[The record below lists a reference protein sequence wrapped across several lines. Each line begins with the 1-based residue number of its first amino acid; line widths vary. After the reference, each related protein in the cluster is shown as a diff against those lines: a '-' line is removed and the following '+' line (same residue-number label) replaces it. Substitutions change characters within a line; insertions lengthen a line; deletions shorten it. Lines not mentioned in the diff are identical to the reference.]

1 MKILKKIAP
10 ALLAGVL
17 IFSAVGCGEPQSEL
31 DGINVDHID
40 DFEEVTVSAST
51 EDGVYTIFQH
61 NDTYNGTIAV
71 SADGVLVF
79 GSGYTYLANQI
90 RNWTDRGYDSV
101 AVMVPMGRD
110 HGSYYIRGQWDGQEH
125 PEIIA
130 TTTSGGYKTHPTAGD
145 GHTTYYVLP
154 SQGYAEFVADY
165 CIQGI
170 EAGADAV
177 YIEEPDGWIDA
188 FYNQTFMDRWKQE
201 YGTDY
206 DLSMNDTPE
215 GIAKQDYI
223 IAQLFLEAYDT
234 TSTLIKEC
242 YPDVKVYIC
251 THSVSNYLLHGI
263 STDNASIVDLPNID
277 GVVAQAWSD
286 TSLAASFPLNGT
298 NGVHAF
304 EYSYMEYS
312 EMLNY
317 VRANG
322 KQVYTLSDPQSD
334 DASLNGEENEPLLRS
349 VYTENVIAQL
359 INPDNNSFELL
370 PWPTRAFVNVSYDYK
385 GLQETVF
392 KLMNEAHEA
401 DAVGY
406 AGTEGVA
413 VMTSSTAISNLH
425 DSTGRA
431 TTTTYAL
438 TGLATSLISR
448 GVPVEILTL
457 EAIGQPGY
465 LDGINTLILSYD
477 FMKPLYE
484 ESNKAISDWVKQGG
498 SLIVVGGT
506 SVNMNVEGWWS
517 DRYQSAEAALFAEL
531 GLDVNGYEQ
540 LIERPSL
547 SRTGSAS
554 YLPQTVSVGRGYAV
568 TGFEVGGQANVL
580 YRGDGQA
587 VVFEQDIGSGHVIV
601 AGVSPSYFGSGE
613 TTYQLLE
620 GLVIRAL
627 AFKGIDYR
635 APRMMYTVRGNI
647 EIYKTFD
654 RSYTLEGVFVDLTSD
669 TYEVVTNPTIG
680 EYSYGLYCRIG
691 EEGLAFANGRY
702 TEDVTQGA
710 NSFSYTT
717 CNMLNSKA
725 QAVLYLPGITG
736 TPSVRVT
743 TQYGDDITEASGAT
757 CVLSGDTLYIT
768 YEQVYKYTETLWT
781 KGSYEVTVTVS
792 W

>member
-1 MKILKKIAP
+1 MLKRFWP
-10 ALLAGVL
+10 LLLAGALMLSV
-17 IFSAVGCGEPQSEL
+17 AGCGEPQNAL
-31 DGINVDHID
+31 DGVTVDQIN
-40 DFEEVTVSAST
+40 DFEEVTVSASA
-51 EDGVYTIFQH
+51 EDGIYTIFQH
-61 NDTYNGTIAV
+61 NDAFNGTIAV
-71 SADGVLVF
+71 SADGVMVF
-79 GSGYTYLANQI
+79 GSGYQYLANQI
-90 RNWTDRGYDSV
+90 RDWTNRGYQSV
-101 AVMVPMGRD
+101 GVMVPMGRD
-110 HGSYYIRGQWDGQEH
+110 HGSYYIRGEWDGKEH

-130 TTTSGGYKTHPTAGD
+130 TTTSGAYKTHPTAGD

-154 SQGYAEFVADY
+154 SADYAEFVADY

-170 EAGADAV
+170 EAGADSV
-177 YIEEPDGWIDA
+177 YIEEPDGWIDS
-188 FYNQTFMDRWKQE
+188 FYNQTFLDRWKQE

-206 DLSMNDTPE
+206 DLSMNDTQE

-223 IAQLFLEAYDT
+223 IAQLFLEAYDIA
-234 TSTLIKEC
+234 STRIKEQ
-242 YPDVKVYIC
+242 YPNVKVFIC

-263 STDNASIVDLPNID
+263 STDNYSIVDLPNID

-334 DASLNGEENEPLLRS
+334 NASINGPENEPLLRS

-359 INPDNNSFELL
+359 INPENKSFELL
-370 PWPTRAFVNVSYDYK
+370 PWPTRAFVNVSHDYK

-392 KLMNEAHEA
+392 RLMNQAHEV
-401 DAVGY
+401 DAIGY
-406 AGTEGVA
+406 AGTEGIA

-425 DSTGRA
+425 DGTGRS

-438 TGLATSLISR
+438 TGLATSLITR
-448 GVPVEILTL
+448 GVPVDMLTL
-457 EAIGQPGY
+457 EGVNQPGY
-465 LDGINTLILSYD
+465 LDGVNTLILSYD

-484 ESNKAISDWVKQGG
+484 SYNKAISDWVKKGG
-498 SLIVVGGT
+498 SLIVVSGT

-517 DRYQSAEAALFAEL
+517 DRFQSAEAALFAEL
-531 GLDVNGYEQ
+531 GMEVKSYSQ
-540 LIERPSL
+540 LIERPTL
-547 SRTGSAS
+547 ERAGSAA
-554 YLPQTVSVGRGYAV
+554 YLPQSVKVGRGYAV
-568 TGFEVGGQANVL
+568 TGFDVGGGANVL
-580 YRGDGQA
+580 YRGDGKA

-613 TTYQLLE
+613 TTYELLE

-627 AFKGIDYR
+627 AFRGVEYH
-635 APRMMYTVRGNI
+635 APQMMYTVRGEI
-647 EIYKTFD
+647 EIYKTFN
-654 RSYTLEGVFVDLTSD
+654 RTYTLSGTFVDLTSD
-669 TYEVVTNPTIG
+669 TYEVIKNPTL
-680 EYSYGLYCRIG
+680 EPYSYGLYCRIG
-691 EEGLAFANGRY
+691 SEGLVFANARY
-702 TEDVTQGA
+702 TDDFNQGA
-710 NSFSYTT
+710 NSVSYTA

-736 TPSVRVT
+736 TPSIKVV
-743 TQYGDDITEASGAT
+743 TQYGDDITAESGAVVT
-757 CVLSGDTLYIT
+757 QSGDTLYLT
-768 YEQVYKYTETLWT
+768 YRHPFKYTQSLWN
-781 KGSYEVTVTVS
+781 KGSYEVTVTIN